1 VSEGSTVSGA
11 RFLGL
16 KASRVPAI
24 SLAPPIP
31 SLMCPE
37 ESKPV
42 FMEITSGKANLTAF
56 TPLG

>member
-1 VSEGSTVSGA
+1 
-11 RFLGL
+11 LGL